1 MLILR
6 ILIIIL
12 LIPSGSL
19 YARDFELD
27 RGIGF
32 SKGRDV
38 EDWVET
44 KSFGNSTF
52 GRNSNLNRIGG
63 AVGNSTL
70 ASSFGNSIVIQ
81 TQPGSHVVVNAS
93 QINHGNQS
101 AEVNLKSLGE
111 PQYKNVEEPSY
122 DQDRNLY
129 FAK

>member
-1 MLILR
+1 MTIFRL
-6 ILIIIL
+6 LIIML
-12 LIPSGSL
+12 LVPSGNL
-19 YARDFELD
+19 YAMDFELD

-38 EDWVET
+38 EDWVEA
-44 KSFGNSTF
+44 KSISNSNF
-52 GRNSNLNRIGG
+52 SRNSNLNRIHSLG
-63 AVGNSTL
+63 SSSL

-93 QINHGNQS
+93 QINHGNQN

-111 PQYKNVEEPSY
+111 PQYKNVEEPTEY
-122 DQDRNLY
+122 DLDRNLQ